1 MEVLE
6 TQFESDAVEIS
17 EKLLQVSNLGFT
29 EHHLSLITQS
39 KEAYTAAQ
47 NDLYEI
53 ERVSRI
59 INGCV
64 VSESESDDSELFATL
79 EEPLSEG
86 GRTLIAKRRKALR
99 RRVKR
104 ARAKAIA
111 ERRLLS
117 RSLTDVIKYCLNV
130 RILER

>member
-1 MEVLE
+1 M
-6 TQFESDAVEIS
+6 
-17 EKLLQVSNLGFT
+17 
-29 EHHLSLITQS
+29 
-39 KEAYTAAQ
+39 
-47 NDLYEI
+47 

-64 VSESESDDSELFATL
+64 VSECESDDSELFATL

-104 ARAKAIA
+104 ARAKAFA

-117 RSLTDVIKYCLNV
+117 RRKSDRCSKVLSECMNIGKVIEKFVSDHNV
-130 RILER
+130 GADRW